1 MNESMNVSDYRESQ
15 ESMQNVKQ
23 KVRQINYQKGCVF
36 IVRITLKSLC
46 KTKEVH
52 IGSCTL

>member
-1 MNESMNVSDYRESQ
+1 MNVSDYRESQ

-23 KVRQINYQKGCVF
+23 KIRQIYYQKGCVF
-36 IVRITLKSLC
+36 IVCITLKSLC

-52 IGSCTL
+52 ITVVLSD